1 MRKRVTLFIDED
13 NWKKYEHLKIEK
25 LTKGQGDLSFTS
37 YVNIILRDNNL
48 SLEQIKDKL
57 KKKKGLT

>member
-13 NWKKYEHLKIEK
+13 NWKKYETLKIEK

-37 YVNIILRDNNL
+37 YVNIVLRDNNF